1 MKRASTNC
9 NVRNEEEIK
18 MDIRYST
25 GKEPFKRMNTEEL
38 REEFLITGIFNA
50 DDVSAVYSHVDR
62 IVTMGAMPV
71 SKRISIDKNI
81 DTWKNF
87 GVKYLLERREMGT
100 INIGGPGSVFADGR
114 KFEMNHFDGLYLP
127 MGTKTVEFES
137 DNPNEPAKFYI
148 CTTPAHTPKPAVHI
162 PYEKAIHKHL
172 GEQKTSNER
181 TINQYIHPD
190 VLDTCQ
196 LSMGLTHLEE
206 GSVWNTMP
214 VHTHERRMEVYF
226 YFDIPQ
232 DNVVFHF
239 MGEPDQTRHIVM
251 HNEEAV
257 INPSWSIHSGCG
269 TSNYTFIWAMCGE
282 NRAYDDQD
290 WIKTPD
296 LK

>member
-1 MKRASTNC
+1 
-9 NVRNEEEIK
+9 

-25 GKEPFKRMNTEEL
+25 GKEPFKRMNTQEL
-38 REEFLITGIFNA
+38 RDEFLITGIFKE

-71 SKRISIDKNI
+71 SQKVNLEKNI
-81 DTWKNF
+81 DPWKNF
-87 GVKYLLERREMGT
+87 GVTYLLERRELGT
-100 INIGGPGSVFADGR
+100 INIGGPGKIYADGVEY
-114 KFEMNHFDGLYLP
+114 KMNHFDGLYLS
-127 MGTKTVEFES
+127 MGTKKVEFES
-137 DNPNEPAKFYI
+137 LDATNPAKFYI
-148 CTTPAHTPKPAVHI
+148 VTTPAHTPKPSKHI
-162 PYEKAIHKHL
+162 PYEIAIHKHL
-172 GEQKTSNER
+172 GAQATSNER

-226 YFDIPQ
+226 YFDVPK

-239 MGEPDQTRHIVM
+239 MGEPNETRHIVM

-290 WIKTPD
+290 WIKTED
-296 LK
+296 LR

>member
-1 MKRASTNC
+1 
-9 NVRNEEEIK
+9 

-25 GKEPFKRMNTEEL
+25 GKEPFKRMTTDEL
-38 REEFLITGIFNA
+38 RNEFLITGIFKK
-50 DDVSAVYSHVDR
+50 DDVSCVYSHVDR
-62 IVTMGAMPV
+62 IVVMGCMPV
-71 SKRISIDKNI
+71 NEEVSADKGI

-87 GVKYLLERREMGT
+87 GAHFLLERREMGV
-100 INIGGPGSVFADGR
+100 INIAEAGTVKVDG
-114 KFEMNHFDGLYLP
+114 KEYPMNHFDCIYIP
-127 MGTKTVEFES
+127 MGTKEVTFRS
-137 DNPNEPAKFYI
+137 ADPKAPAKFYI
-148 CTTPAHTPKPAVHI
+148 ITVPAHKPCPITHI

-172 GEQKTSNER
+172 GSQATSNER

-190 VLDTCQ
+190 VLETCQ

-226 YFDIPQ
+226 YFDMKD

-239 MGEPDQTRHIVM
+239 MGEPTETRHIVM
-251 HNEEAV
+251 HNDEAV
-257 INPSWSIHSGCG
+257 INPSWSIHAGCG

-290 WIKTPD
+290 WINTQD
-296 LK
+296 IR

>member
-1 MKRASTNC
+1 
-9 NVRNEEEIK
+9 

-25 GKEPFKRMNTEEL
+25 GKEPFKTMTTEQL
-38 REEFLITGIFNA
+38 RDEFLITNIFKA

-71 SKRISIDKNI
+71 NEVVDLEKNI
-81 DTWKNF
+81 DPWKNF
-87 GVKYLLERREMGT
+87 GVTYVLERRELGT
-100 INIGGPGSVFADGR
+100 INIGGPGKVIADGT
-114 KFEMNHFDGLYLP
+114 EYNIAHWDALYLP
-127 MGTKTVEFES
+127 MGTKKVQFAS
-137 DNPNEPAKFYI
+137 DDKANPAKFYI
-148 CTTPAHTPKPAVHI
+148 CTTPAHTPKPAKHI
-162 PYEKAIHKHL
+162 PFEKAIHKHL
-172 GEQKTSNER
+172 GALATSNER
-181 TINQYIHPD
+181 TINQYLHPD

-214 VHTHERRMEVYF
+214 MHTHERRMEVYF

-239 MGEPDQTRHIVM
+239 MGQPDQTRHIVM

-257 INPSWSIHSGCG
+257 INPSWSVHAGCG

-296 LK
+296 IK

>member
-1 MKRASTNC
+1 
-9 NVRNEEEIK
+9 

-25 GKEPFKRMNTEEL
+25 GKEPFKRMTTEEI
-38 REEFLITGIFNA
+38 RQEFLITDMFRA
-50 DDVSAVYSHVDR
+50 DDISAVYSHVDR

-71 SKRISIDKNI
+71 KQAVSLDKNI
-81 DTWKNF
+81 DPWKNF
-87 GVKYLLERREMGT
+87 GVTYVLERRELGT
-100 INIGGPGSVFADGR
+100 INIGGPGCVCADGSEYR
-114 KFEMNHFDGLYLP
+114 MNHWDGLYLP
-127 MGTKTVEFES
+127 MGTKDVKFAS
-137 DNPNEPAKFYI
+137 DDPENPARFFI
-148 CTTPAHTPKPAVHI
+148 CTTPAHTPKPATHI

-172 GEQKTSNER
+172 GSQATSNER
-181 TINQYIHPD
+181 TINQYLHPD

-214 VHTHERRMEVYF
+214 MHTHERRMEVYF

-251 HNEEAV
+251 HNYEAV
-257 INPSWSIHSGCG
+257 INPSWSVHSGCG

-290 WIKTPD
+290 WIKTEELD
-296 LK
+296 

>member
-1 MKRASTNC
+1 
-9 NVRNEEEIK
+9 

-25 GKEPFKRMNTEEL
+25 GKEPFKRMNTQEL
-38 REEFLITGIFNA
+38 RDEFLITNIFKA

-71 SKRISIDKNI
+71 NQRVNLEKNI
-81 DTWKNF
+81 DPWKNF
-87 GVKYLLERREMGT
+87 GVTYLLERRELGT
-100 INIGGPGSVFADGR
+100 INIGGPGKIYADGVEY
-114 KFEMNHFDGLYLP
+114 KMDHFDGLYLS
-127 MGTKTVEFES
+127 MGTKKVEFES
-137 DNPNEPAKFYI
+137 LEAINPAKFYI
-148 CTTPAHTPKPAVHI
+148 ITTPAHTPKPSKHI
-162 PYEKAIHKHL
+162 PYDIAIHKHL
-172 GEQKTSNER
+172 GSQTTSNER

-226 YFDIPQ
+226 YFDVPKE
-232 DNVVFHF
+232 NVVFHF
-239 MGEPDQTRHIVM
+239 MGEPNETRHIVM

-290 WIKTPD
+290 WIKTED

>member
-1 MKRASTNC
+1 
-9 NVRNEEEIK
+9 

-25 GKEPFKRMNTEEL
+25 GKEPFKRMTTEEL
-38 REEFLITGIFNA
+38 RKEFLITDMFRA

-71 SKRISIDKNI
+71 KQEVALDKNI
-81 DTWKNF
+81 DPWKNF
-87 GVKYLLERREMGT
+87 GVTYVLERRELGT
-100 INIGGPGSVFADGR
+100 INIGGPGRVCADGTEYR
-114 KFEMNHFDGLYLP
+114 MNHWDGLYLP
-127 MGTKTVEFES
+127 MGTKDVKFAS
-137 DNPNEPAKFYI
+137 DDPENPARFFI
-148 CTTPAHTPKPAVHI
+148 CTTPAHTPKPATHV

-172 GEQKTSNER
+172 GSQATSNER
-181 TINQYIHPD
+181 TINQYLHPD

-214 VHTHERRMEVYF
+214 MHTHERRMEVYF

-239 MGEPDQTRHIVM
+239 MGEPEQTRHIVM
-251 HNEEAV
+251 HNYEAV
-257 INPSWSIHSGCG
+257 INPSWSVHSGCG

-290 WIKTPD
+290 WIRTED
-296 LK
+296 IN

>member
-1 MKRASTNC
+1 
-9 NVRNEEEIK
+9 

-25 GKEPFKRMNTEEL
+25 GKEPFKRMNTQEL
-38 REEFLITGIFNA
+38 RDEFLITNIFQA

-71 SKRISIDKNI
+71 NQRVNLEKNI
-81 DTWKNF
+81 DPWKNF
-87 GVKYLLERREMGT
+87 GVNYLLERRELGT
-100 INIGGPGSVFADGR
+100 INIGGPGKVYADGVEY
-114 KFEMNHFDGLYLP
+114 KMDHFDGLYLS
-127 MGTKTVEFES
+127 MGTKKVEFES
-137 DNPNEPAKFYI
+137 LEAINPAKFYI
-148 CTTPAHTPKPAVHI
+148 ITTPAHTPKPSKHI
-162 PYEKAIHKHL
+162 PYELAIHKHL
-172 GEQKTSNER
+172 GAQATSNER

-226 YFDIPQ
+226 YFDVPKE
-232 DNVVFHF
+232 NVVFHF
-239 MGEPDQTRHIVM
+239 MGEPNETRHIVM

-290 WIKTPD
+290 WIKTED

>member
-1 MKRASTNC
+1 
-9 NVRNEEEIK
+9 

-25 GKEPFKRMNTEEL
+25 GKEPFKRMTTEEI
-38 REEFLITGIFNA
+38 RQEFLITDMFKA
-50 DDVSAVYSHVDR
+50 DDISAVYSHVDR

-71 SKRISIDKNI
+71 KQAVSLDKNI
-81 DTWKNF
+81 DPWKNF
-87 GVKYLLERREMGT
+87 GVTYVLERRELGT
-100 INIGGPGSVFADGR
+100 INIGGPGCVCADGR
-114 KFEMNHFDGLYLP
+114 EYRMNHWDGLYLP
-127 MGTKTVEFES
+127 MGTKDVKFAS
-137 DNPNEPAKFYI
+137 DDPENPARFFI
-148 CTTPAHTPKPAVHI
+148 CTTPAHTPKPATHI

-172 GEQKTSNER
+172 GSQATSNER
-181 TINQYIHPD
+181 TINQYLHPD

-214 VHTHERRMEVYF
+214 MHTHERRMEVYF

-251 HNEEAV
+251 HNYEAV
-257 INPSWSIHSGCG
+257 INPSWSVHSGCG

-290 WIKTPD
+290 WIKTGELD
-296 LK
+296 

>member
-1 MKRASTNC
+1 
-9 NVRNEEEIK
+9 

-25 GKEPFKRMNTEEL
+25 GKEPFKRMDTQEL
-38 REEFLITGIFNA
+38 RDEFLITGIFKPN
-50 DDVSAVYSHVDR
+50 DVSAVYSHVDR
-62 IVTMGAMPV
+62 IVTMGVMPLDECV
-71 SKRISIDKNI
+71 GIEKNI
-81 DTWKNF
+81 DPWKDF
-87 GVKYLLERREMGT
+87 GVSYLLERRELGT
-100 INIGGPGSVFADGR
+100 INIGGPGRIYADGV
-114 KFEMNHFDGLYLP
+114 EYGMSHFDGLYLP
-127 MGTKTVEFES
+127 MGTKKVEFKS
-137 DNPNEPAKFYI
+137 DSPEDSAKFYVI
-148 CTTPAHTPKPAVHI
+148 TTPAHTPKPAKHI
-162 PYEKAIHKHL
+162 PYEMAIHKHL
-172 GEQKTSNER
+172 GSQATSNER

-190 VLDTCQ
+190 ILDTCQ

-226 YFDIPQ
+226 YFDVPK

-239 MGEPDQTRHIVM
+239 MGEPNQTRHIVM

-290 WIKTPD
+290 WIKTED
-296 LK
+296 LR